1 MRSQNFE
8 KSIINKFQNRKIAK
22 MSSNLPSAPRQDTD
36 EDSTNQDDDMKQNE
50 ITLIT
55 MQTSNTMTN
64 NTQNPPLPQEIQ
76 QLFDSG
82 LIANTANNI
91 QEISDQPQQQ
101 LQENSEQE
109 ENFQEISNNNND
121 DGANRNDGQA
131 ETEREIE
138 RDIEREVETTMLRL
152 VKTNSGYYR
161 PCILLR
167 IKDGIATIKFTRC
180 NKIVKVHSEWVIPYH
195 ESLVNQKSQT
205 PEAETIYERTV
216 PYHVLVKD
224 EQNILRQCKV
234 LEVVG
239 DFTKVRF
246 LITGQIKW
254 CREQDNE
261 MIQFDAEKVNRHV
274 PEQKDEDAIDSDSFT
289 PSRIVASY
297 RATTASLR
305 NQRLSRNEHFQQNNC
320 LANMLGNYNQPNQSL
335 KQNPTSLLPTQT
347 SIRAI
352 PQSKSTNI
360 STS

>member
-22 MSSNLPSAPRQDTD
+22 MSSNLPSEPRQDTD

-50 ITLIT
+50 ITLTT

-109 ENFQEISNNNND
+109 EIFQENSNENND
-121 DGANRNDGQA
+121 DGANQNNGQA

-138 RDIEREVETTMLRL
+138 REIETTMLRL

-239 DFTKVRF
+239 DFTKVDF
-246 LITGQIKW
+246 
-254 CREQDNE
+254 
-261 MIQFDAEKVNRHV
+261 
-274 PEQKDEDAIDSDSFT
+274 
-289 PSRIVASY
+289 
-297 RATTASLR
+297 
-305 NQRLSRNEHFQQNNC
+305 
-320 LANMLGNYNQPNQSL
+320 
-335 KQNPTSLLPTQT
+335 
-347 SIRAI
+347 
-352 PQSKSTNI
+352 
-360 STS
+360 